1 MKVYLF
7 SFVFCFFIW
16 SCDKK
21 TSVEKSAQE
30 IPVTIKV
37 ERFDKVFFESK
48 PEDLQKI
55 KKQFPFFFPKEVSD
69 SVWLN
74 KSQHPLWRELYG
86 EVQKKYSDIKP
97 VQLELVTL
105 FKHIK
110 HYFPNTKTPKL
121 ITVIAEMDYN
131 NKAIYADSLV
141 IIALELYLGKEHKFY
156 EFPKYIKQNFE
167 QRQMM
172 PDVVSSFAVV
182 KIKIEKDK
190 SFLSKMVHAG
200 KQLY

>member
-21 TSVEKSAQE
+21 TSVEKSVQE

-69 SVWLN
+69 SV
-74 KSQHPLWRELYG
+74 
-86 EVQKKYSDIKP
+86 
-97 VQLELVTL
+97 
-105 FKHIK
+105 
-110 HYFPNTKTPKL
+110 
-121 ITVIAEMDYN
+121 
-131 NKAIYADSLV
+131 
-141 IIALELYLGKEHKFY
+141 
-156 EFPKYIKQNFE
+156 
-167 QRQMM
+167 
-172 PDVVSSFAVV
+172 
-182 KIKIEKDK
+182 
-190 SFLSKMVHAG
+190 
-200 KQLY
+200 